1 MRSGVKRRDPGQ
13 CVSLKLECNVSK
25 GLYAETAFSRATGL
39 SSPPDPCIRP
49 VQWTLSRMVADY
61 LQPHP
66 SIKQRSFASSIKNI
80 PTYPWKAHQ
89 ADPEIIDFFVGPELT
104 PKPAIKITTKGIWQT
119 RDGQVRPACDFFP
132 AIFLSPTTLPYLT
145 LRLNSCHSL
154 PMTAAL
160 VHFYPLPCYLA
171 TRQSLIFQSI
181 ERDFPSA
188 VDYLLHV
195 PGYMPSF
202 LFCDKMTGKS

>member
-1 MRSGVKRRDPGQ
+1 M
-13 CVSLKLECNVSK
+13 
-25 GLYAETAFSRATGL
+25 
-39 SSPPDPCIRP
+39 
-49 VQWTLSRMVADY
+49 
-61 LQPHP
+61 
-66 SIKQRSFASSIKNI
+66 
-80 PTYPWKAHQ
+80 
-89 ADPEIIDFFVGPELT
+89 
-104 PKPAIKITTKGIWQT
+104 
-119 RDGQVRPACDFFP
+119 RPACGFFP

-188 VDYLLHV
+188 VDYLSHV
-195 PGYMPSF
+195 PGHMPSF
-202 LFCDKMTGKS
+202 LFLFSFPICYAFPCDVARGGVRSYLPAGSVTACSRQKLHRQHVMRWVRADRPVSRTLALANIRPALSSRGLPDVSVVE